1 MPEPGCWFPT
11 RTATG
16 RVINLRMS
24 WWPDS
29 GWLRALDLTASTAAS
44 IALACGA
51 IVALAVLDAPFLSKL
66 PQWVLG
72 TIVAL
77 GVLVLALFLGRIW
90 DLGHGHWR
98 ERRQRKAV
106 LAQLDKLNA
115 AETERLAHLAASNEQ
130 TFYTAPYHDPVVA
143 GLVHKGLV
151 VRSSAGTVWSV
162 PHSIPDFVWREIRRR
177 WPAREQPEEEP
188 EDIRSAVRRARAG
201 VSRRPEG

>member
-1 MPEPGCWFPT
+1 
-11 RTATG
+11 
-16 RVINLRMS
+16 MS

-29 GWLRALDLTASTAAS
+29 GLLRAILEAKSSVYASVT
-44 IALACGA
+44 LACAA
-51 IVALAVLDAPFLSKL
+51 IVALAVLDVPFQSAL

-72 TIVAL
+72 AILAFGVLAVAL
-77 GVLVLALFLGRIW
+77 FFGRLW
-90 DLGHGHWR
+90 DLGHERWR
-98 ERRQRKAV
+98 EYRWRRGV

-130 TFYTAPYHDPVVA
+130 TFYAAPYHDPVVA